1 MSKDQ
6 IIALK
11 EAKIT
16 DLDNENQ
23 QLKLE
28 LHKLRKL
35 IFNAKTER
43 FIPSAEDPEQ
53 LNLFG
58 DLGSSLDAPP
68 ASKEIITY
76 ERKKKTQNHPGRHP
90 LPEHLPVKEVILE
103 PQCDTEG
110 MIKIGEEITETL
122 DYTPASL
129 VKIKTIRPKYILP
142 NEGGIAIAELP
153 SRALPKSIAESSLLS
168 HIMVKKFVDHM
179 PFYRQI
185 QGFKRDYDWQLS
197 DSTLNDW
204 FAACCTLLEPL
215 YNRMKEK
222 ILTSGYIQVDESP
235 IKVQDSKK
243 KGKTHQ
249 GYQWV
254 YHSPEQK
261 LIIFHYRK
269 GRGMQ
274 GPKEFLN
281 NYNGWLQSDG
291 YRVYDKINKENP
303 QIYLAG
309 CLAHV
314 RRYYTEAL
322 DSDRKRSE
330 TALVIIK
337 KIYMHERQCKGDT
350 SKERKAYR
358 TKHIKPLLKTLKAW
372 IDKESLIVIPKSPI
386 GKAMRYTLNQWDK
399 IMIILTNGKIE
410 LDNNLIENKIRPLAL
425 GRKNYLFAGSHK
437 AAQRIAMMYSFFAT
451 CKATDTNP
459 YIWLKNTLDIIGD
472 TKLSQLD
479 KLIPIK
485 EVL

>member
-1 MSKDQ
+1 VSKDQ

-11 EAKIT
+11 DEKIAT
-16 DLDNENQ
+16 
-23 QLKLE
+23 LKHRIVVLE
-28 LHKLRKL
+28 KL

-43 FIPSAEDPEQ
+43 FIPSTEDPEQ

-58 DLGSSLDAPP
+58 GLESSLDDPSQ
-68 ASKEIITY
+68 SKEIITY
-76 ERKKKTQNHPGRHP
+76 ERKKKTRLHPGRHP
-90 LPEHLPVKEVILE
+90 LPEHLPVKEFVIE
-103 PQCDTEG
+103 PECDTEG
-110 MIKIGEEITETL
+110 MVKIGEEITETL

-129 VKIKTIRPKYILP
+129 VKIKTIRPKYIRP
-142 NEGGIAIAELP
+142 NEGGILIAELP

-204 FAACCTLLEPL
+204 FAACCTLLDPL

-235 IKVQDSKK
+235 IKVQDSEK

-291 YRVYDKINKENP
+291 YRVYDKINKSNP
-303 QIYLAG
+303 QIHLAG

-330 TALVIIK
+330 TVLVIIK
-337 KIYMHERQCKGDT
+337 KIYMHERECTDYTAKQ
-350 SKERKAYR
+350 RKAYR
-358 TKHIKPLLKTLKAW
+358 IKHMKPLLETLKTW

-399 IMIILTNGKIE
+399 IMIILINGKIE

-459 YIWLKNTLDIIGD
+459 YKWLKNTLDKIGD

-479 KLIPIK
+479 ELIPRKDI
-485 EVL
+485 L